1 MEKHYQKMLR
11 DTEDRV
17 VKSLQIQVLDR
28 ESPRYGGFADPT
40 GIVQAKF
47 AIYRIAGMAAA
58 YCNEDTCFYR
68 DGRVYDSILKGLDY
82 VTGVQ
87 HESGLFDYITCNFF
101 SAPDTAFC
109 IKKLLPLYQY
119 LKGRRD
125 REAEPE
131 LTEEENCILGKVEQI
146 VRQGAYGLLQGG
158 FHTPNHRWAIA
169 SLLMSC
175 SRLFDCKEMETAA
188 FTYLNEGIDCNED
201 GEFAE
206 KSAGN
211 YNRVNNDAMILSS
224 EATGDPSYEQNAVRN
239 LRMMLTYWEPDDS
252 VFTANSTRFDKDR
265 LIYPKDYYMEYLK
278 MGMKYHIPE
287 FLQMCNTIFDIVD
300 RRHITSPDFLIWF
313 MLNPEYRRLEFEG
326 SYRRPDFGSFYR
338 ESGIARGQQG
348 RFTYTVMN
356 GKSNFLYLHNGTMKL
371 EMKVAGSFCEHRA
384 FKSERMERLSEGEY
398 HLSQVMRG
406 WYYLPFA
413 EKPPTSDWWK
423 MDNASRDQKL
433 GPDMHIDVW
442 VKEAENGLDV
452 RVKTS
457 GVEGAPWRIEMAF
470 SGVDF
475 LTNDYVDLPLTGSE
489 TVVVK
494 QGFTEIG
501 NGKDTLIV
509 GPCFGEHHF
518 TEGKEDSEEKTPG
531 AATLYLTAYTPFD
544 REIRIRDKVSC
555 YH

>member
-188 FTYLNEGIDCNED
+188 FT
-201 GEFAE
+201 
-206 KSAGN
+206 
-211 YNRVNNDAMILSS
+211 
-224 EATGDPSYEQNAVRN
+224 
-239 LRMMLTYWEPDDS
+239 
-252 VFTANSTRFDKDR
+252 
-265 LIYPKDYYMEYLK
+265 
-278 MGMKYHIPE
+278 
-287 FLQMCNTIFDIVD
+287 
-300 RRHITSPDFLIWF
+300 
-313 MLNPEYRRLEFEG
+313 
-326 SYRRPDFGSFYR
+326 
-338 ESGIARGQQG
+338 
-348 RFTYTVMN
+348 
-356 GKSNFLYLHNGTMKL
+356 
-371 EMKVAGSFCEHRA
+371 
-384 FKSERMERLSEGEY
+384 
-398 HLSQVMRG
+398 
-406 WYYLPFA
+406 
-413 EKPPTSDWWK
+413 
-423 MDNASRDQKL
+423 
-433 GPDMHIDVW
+433 
-442 VKEAENGLDV
+442 
-452 RVKTS
+452 
-457 GVEGAPWRIEMAF
+457 
-470 SGVDF
+470 
-475 LTNDYVDLPLTGSE
+475 
-489 TVVVK
+489 
-494 QGFTEIG
+494 
-501 NGKDTLIV
+501 
-509 GPCFGEHHF
+509 
-518 TEGKEDSEEKTPG
+518 
-531 AATLYLTAYTPFD
+531 
-544 REIRIRDKVSC
+544 
-555 YH
+555 

>member
-131 LTEEENCILGKVEQI
+131 LTEEENCILGRVEQI

-211 YNRVNNDAMILSS
+211 YNRVNNDAMILLS